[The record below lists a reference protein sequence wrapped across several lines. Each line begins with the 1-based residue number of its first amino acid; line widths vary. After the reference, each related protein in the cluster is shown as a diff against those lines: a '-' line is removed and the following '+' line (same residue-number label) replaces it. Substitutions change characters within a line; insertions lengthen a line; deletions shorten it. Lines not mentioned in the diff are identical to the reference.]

1 MVAKDGFH
9 AEGRTTRRT
18 RLANRAGGIARQTT
32 LQRIHHNNSMVRKA
46 LLFTALSGCFVA
58 QAQNATISRFKF
70 WTADTAYSIWSDTST
85 VVTFKTADGSTTT
98 VPTTDTIYTYTV
110 EQLNKRLDIRLENLN
125 VDGTAGDDGK
135 ERITGFP
142 DRKVKAVLADGKFG
156 MVVEVEVTVFAVLR
170 KSENPRKKTPDRSIE
185 MKVTVE
191 TYDGAGNRT
200 AKYME
205 RTRAADLKRPAGWQP
220 GYDEKIGLTG
230 NQVMALYTE
239 ALENALNTKR

>member
-1 MVAKDGFH
+1 MI
-9 AEGRTTRRT
+9 RTT
-18 RLANRAGGIARQTT
+18 
-32 LQRIHHNNSMVRKA
+32 A
-46 LLFTALSGCFVA
+46 LLLFALATAHA
-58 QAQNATISRFKF
+58 QAQNATISRFRW
-70 WTADTAYSIWSDTST
+70 WTADTAYSIWKDTST
-85 VVTFKTADGSTTT
+85 VFVYTAPDGSKATIPTAD
-98 VPTTDTIYTYTV
+98 TIFNYTWQ
-110 EQLNKRLDIRLENLN
+110 QLNKRLDIQLEPLN
-125 VDGTAGDDGK
+125 VDGTMEDDGK

-156 MVVEVEVTVFAVLR
+156 FVVEVEVTVFAILR

-185 MKVTVE
+185 MKVLVE

-205 RTRAADLKRPAGWQP
+205 RTRAADLKQPLGWRP
-220 GYDEKIGLTG
+220 GYDEKMGLTG

>member
-1 MVAKDGFH
+1 MSTLPPRILGLLYFV
-9 AEGRTTRRT
+9 
-18 RLANRAGGIARQTT
+18 LASSF
-32 LQRIHHNNSMVRKA
+32 LH
-46 LLFTALSGCFVA
+46 
-58 QAQNATISRFKF
+58 AQNATISRFRF

-85 VVTFKTADGSTTT
+85 VFTYKAADGSVATI
-98 VPTTDTIYTYTV
+98 PTADTIYNHTIA
-110 EQLNKRLDIRLENLN
+110 QLEKRLDIRLENLN
-125 VDGTAGDDGK
+125 VDGTAGGEGK

-156 MVVEVEVTVFAVLR
+156 LVVEVEVTVFSVLR

>member
-1 MVAKDGFH
+1 M
-9 AEGRTTRRT
+9 T
-18 RLANRAGGIARQTT
+18 RLSAF
-32 LQRIHHNNSMVRKA
+32 LP
-46 LLFTALSGCFVA
+46 FVLA
-58 QAQNATISRFKF
+58 ASFAHAQNATISRIRF

-85 VVTFKTADGSTTT
+85 VFTFARPDGSMAT
-98 VPTTDTIYTYTV
+98 VPTTDTIYAHTV
-110 EQLNKRLDIRLENLN
+110 AVLNKKLDITLEALN
-125 VDGTAGDDGK
+125 ADGAAESDGK

-156 MVVEVEVTVFAVLR
+156 MVVEVEVNVFAIPR

-200 AKYME
+200 SKYME

-220 GYDEKIGLTG
+220 GYDEKMGLTG

-239 ALENALNTKR
+239 VLENAMNSKR